1 MEKEDEELTATV
13 RLESTDFPQ
22 HLVFQEGKEKAF
34 SLYGISLGKKCTHI
48 CNLLYKE
55 WMREPLQVHTDQE
68 LSHDITN
75 VEVTVNACAVGVGLS
90 LLSLVLPLITQ
101 DIVVIAHL
109 SRLLQRVLYT
119 ERAQQSLVK
128 S

>member
-1 MEKEDEELTATV
+1 
-13 RLESTDFPQ
+13 
-22 HLVFQEGKEKAF
+22 
-34 SLYGISLGKKCTHI
+34 
-48 CNLLYKE
+48 
-55 WMREPLQVHTDQE
+55 MREPLQVHTDQE